1 MGIYD
6 KYKNKINEE
15 QDFKKKQRKLHKKH
29 DKIPEDTVIIE
40 KNGTMKIIVGLL
52 RAIIRKLFGLIVIAL
67 ATIGILTL
75 IYPETRAAFAGVI
88 QMIKAKTGKNGK
100 AAK

>member
-6 KYKNKINEE
+6 KYKKKINEE
-15 QDFKKKQRKLHKKH
+15 QDFKKEQKKLHKKH

-40 KNGTMKIIVGLL
+40 KNGTMKIIAGLL
-52 RAIIRKLFGLIVIAL
+52 RTIIRKLFGLIVIAL

-75 IYPETRAAFAGVI
+75 IYPETRAAFFNVI
-88 QMIKAKTGKNGK
+88 QMIKADLFHLI
-100 AAK
+100 